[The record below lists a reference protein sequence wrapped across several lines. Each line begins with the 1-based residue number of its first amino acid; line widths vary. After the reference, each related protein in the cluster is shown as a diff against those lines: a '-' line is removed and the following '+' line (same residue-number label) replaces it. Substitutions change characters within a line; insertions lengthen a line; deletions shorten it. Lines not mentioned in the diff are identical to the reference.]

1 MFTKTKKYAWKKI
14 RTQLK
19 SLQYGTLTVILPDD
33 TRETFMGQA
42 GIEEEAVIQIKDWSF
57 FTLLLKRGDIGF
69 GEAYIEDMWTTDDLP
84 GLLTV
89 LARNTDHYNENL
101 YAGTWL
107 SRLGFRLYQWYTR
120 NTKLKSK
127 ANIKAHY
134 DVGNDF
140 YKLWL
145 DETMM
150 YSSALFV
157 DDTMTLADAQRN
169 KNTRILDILGDAERV
184 WEIGCGW
191 GGFAKMAMERGK
203 SVHGISLSE
212 EQLRYG
218 NELLVKELADS
229 HSELVFEDYRDTKGE
244 FDAVVSIE
252 MIEAVGQEF
261 WPTYFAAI
269 ADHLRPGGK
278 AVVQVI
284 YMPSEDA
291 FEYYTRSADF
301 IRQYTFPGGMLLSP
315 GQFRGEL
322 DRADLLEEDWYSF
335 GQDYAKTL
343 SLWLEKFEASRE
355 AILGLGY
362 SEEFIRSWR
371 YYMAICIA
379 GFLID
384 RINVAQVTF
393 SKPLV

>member
-1 MFTKTKKYAWKKI
+1 MLTKTKKFAWKKI
-14 RTQLK
+14 RMQLK
-19 SLQYGTLTVILPDD
+19 SLQYGTLTVVLPDD
-33 TRETFMGQA
+33 TRETFMGQE
-42 GIEEEAVIQIKDWSF
+42 GIEEEAVILIRDWSF

-69 GEAYIEDMWTTDDLP
+69 GEAYIEDLWSTDDLP

-101 YAGTWL
+101 YAGNFW

-150 YSSALFV
+150 YSSALFT
-157 DDTMTLADAQRN
+157 DGAESLADAQRN
-169 KNTRILDILGDAERV
+169 KNARILELLGEAKSI

-191 GGFAKMAMERGK
+191 GGFAKMAMEKGK
-203 SVHGISLSE
+203 LVYGISLSK

-218 NELLVKELADS
+218 NKLLAKELRDS

-261 WPTYFAAI
+261 WSTYFSAI
-269 ADHLRPGGK
+269 ASHLRPGGK

-291 FEYYTRSADF
+291 FDYYARSADF

-315 GQFRGEL
+315 DQFRSEL
-322 DRADLLEEDWYSF
+322 DKAGLLEEDWYTF

-343 SLWLEKFEASRE
+343 SLWLEKLESSRE
-355 AILGLGY
+355 AILDLGY

-379 GFLID
+379 GFRVD